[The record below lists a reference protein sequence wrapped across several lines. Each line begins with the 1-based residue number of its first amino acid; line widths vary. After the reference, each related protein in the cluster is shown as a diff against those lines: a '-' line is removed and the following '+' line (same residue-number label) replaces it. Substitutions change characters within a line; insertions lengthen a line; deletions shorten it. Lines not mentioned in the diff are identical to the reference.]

1 MGLTATAPARALR
14 RGRSEELPE
23 AGDLLAVEAIDRTG
37 LLVTGEGAFV
47 RVLRVT
53 PANPLILSAAD
64 RDAIAAGFGRL
75 LGRLRPGQAV
85 QFHLHARP
93 IRLDAVLAE
102 LRADV
107 QAAAGL
113 PPSGTRPARDE
124 TALSRWRLYA
134 ALEQSLRVH
143 GQAQAAVAL
152 GAHVV
157 IPLRP
162 RVRGARGV
170 LRAGAPARLERSVSE
185 HRRAARESQAHV
197 DALRA
202 ELEALALPVRQL
214 NGGEVFRL
222 LWERANPTLAD
233 AGRTPA
239 TDAVEVFGEL
249 DSAGDREQARQAALA
264 LRGRL
269 AQSSVD
275 LQRGRHLLELGRD
288 VEQVIY
294 VHTTAQQTSMGWLLG
309 AMLTRAPYT
318 LSVHIRALDRRRE
331 RQRIRFGYRRLFAIN
346 RGAEQR
352 GRVPDFD
359 RYAQEHEYR
368 ELLGEMAGTERA
380 GLFEVSIYQA
390 LRAPGPNPDL
400 AALAE
405 AVDYCAETIEAAADC
420 KVGRGEFRQR
430 ELWTSTLPLAQDAA
444 RRTRKY
450 ATRNAADTVPLI
462 GTGCGSP
469 TGVPFAFSDP
479 GRTLERLDPYDPEH
493 ANHTLLI
500 CGRSGS
506 GKTMT
511 ANLLLARLIACGAR
525 GFVIDRAGHYEL
537 LTRLIAGAQQIELGA
552 AHSEFAI
559 NPWDV
564 PDPARASSE
573 KVAFL
578 LSLHT
583 LMMGDEGLGRAEQ
596 AVLGEAIRAV
606 YARAATLEDE
616 PPRESMLRAELLAMA
631 DFHQRES
638 AHELAALCRSLATRL
653 SEYCQ
658 QGSYAYL
665 LDRPTTVAADSPL
678 VVFDTRR
685 CPQQV
690 LRPVM
695 FAIMEYVTNTVER
708 HWHAH
713 TSAPAGDHGAPAA
726 RFAGRSIM
734 LIDEAWHLVRR
745 RETADYANDLA
756 LRARHLGLVLAVIFQ
771 QLSQA
776 DTEHGLALL
785 QNSTM
790 QLLLAQHPS
799 ELALMQSALKLSDEE
814 RELVA
819 RLKTVK
825 GSHAQMLWINGTRGR
840 GRVSARVGPLEYW
853 AYTSDQ
859 GRDTPRREA
868 ALREHDG
875 DAWAA
880 IHALAHTTTTQP
892 SS

>member
-1 MGLTATAPARALR
+1 MTATPKNTNTASCSARWPA
-14 RGRSEELPE
+14 
-23 AGDLLAVEAIDRTG
+23 
-37 LLVTGEGAFV
+37 
-47 RVLRVT
+47 
-53 PANPLILSAAD
+53 
-64 RDAIAAGFGRL
+64 
-75 LGRLRPGQAV
+75 
-85 QFHLHARP
+85 H
-93 IRLDAVLAE
+93 
-102 LRADV
+102 
-107 QAAAGL
+107 
-113 PPSGTRPARDE
+113 
-124 TALSRWRLYA
+124 
-134 ALEQSLRVH
+134 
-143 GQAQAAVAL
+143 
-152 GAHVV
+152 
-157 IPLRP
+157 
-162 RVRGARGV
+162 
-170 LRAGAPARLERSVSE
+170 
-185 HRRAARESQAHV
+185 
-197 DALRA
+197 
-202 ELEALALPVRQL
+202 
-214 NGGEVFRL
+214 
-222 LWERANPTLAD
+222 
-233 AGRTPA
+233 
-239 TDAVEVFGEL
+239 
-249 DSAGDREQARQAALA
+249 
-264 LRGRL
+264 
-269 AQSSVD
+269 
-275 LQRGRHLLELGRD
+275 
-288 VEQVIY
+288 
-294 VHTTAQQTSMGWLLG
+294 
-309 AMLTRAPYT
+309 
-318 LSVHIRALDRRRE
+318 
-331 RQRIRFGYRRLFAIN
+331 
-346 RGAEQR
+346 
-352 GRVPDFD
+352 
-359 RYAQEHEYR
+359 
-368 ELLGEMAGTERA
+368 ERA

-430 ELWTSTLPLAQDAA
+430 ELWTSTLPLGHDAA

-450 ATRNAADTVPLI
+450 ATRNAADTVPLV

-525 GFVIDRAGHYEL
+525 AFVIDRAGHYEL

-552 AHSEFAI
+552 AHSPFAL

-564 PDPARASSE
+564 PDPARVSSE

-583 LMMGDEGLGRAEQ
+583 LMMGDEGLGKAEQ

-631 DFHQRES
+631 DFHQRERRPR
-638 AHELAALCRSLATRL
+638 ARRAVPQPGHPALGVVRAGQLRL
-653 SEYCQ
+653 P
-658 QGSYAYL
+658 A
-665 LDRPTTVAADSPL
+665 RPPHH
-678 VVFDTRR
+678 RR
-685 CPQQV
+685 GRQ
-690 LRPVM
+690 
-695 FAIMEYVTNTVER
+695 
-708 HWHAH
+708 
-713 TSAPAGDHGAPAA
+713 PAGRLRHPPLPAGGPAAGDVLDHGVRHQHRRAPLARPHQRRRAEQAGAPA

-745 RETADYANDLA
+745 RETGDYANDLA
-756 LRARHLGLVLAVIFQ
+756 LRARHLGLVLAVMFQ

-799 ELALMQSALKLSDEE
+799 ELAFMQSALKLSDEE

-880 IHALAHTTTTQP
+880 ISALARTTATQP
-892 SS
+892 AA

>member
-1 MGLTATAPARALR
+1 
-14 RGRSEELPE
+14 
-23 AGDLLAVEAIDRTG
+23 
-37 LLVTGEGAFV
+37 
-47 RVLRVT
+47 
-53 PANPLILSAAD
+53 
-64 RDAIAAGFGRL
+64 
-75 LGRLRPGQAV
+75 
-85 QFHLHARP
+85 
-93 IRLDAVLAE
+93 
-102 LRADV
+102 
-107 QAAAGL
+107 
-113 PPSGTRPARDE
+113 
-124 TALSRWRLYA
+124 
-134 ALEQSLRVH
+134 
-143 GQAQAAVAL
+143 
-152 GAHVV
+152 
-157 IPLRP
+157 
-162 RVRGARGV
+162 
-170 LRAGAPARLERSVSE
+170 
-185 HRRAARESQAHV
+185 
-197 DALRA
+197 
-202 ELEALALPVRQL
+202 
-214 NGGEVFRL
+214 
-222 LWERANPTLAD
+222 
-233 AGRTPA
+233 
-239 TDAVEVFGEL
+239 
-249 DSAGDREQARQAALA
+249 
-264 LRGRL
+264 
-269 AQSSVD
+269 
-275 LQRGRHLLELGRD
+275 
-288 VEQVIY
+288 
-294 VHTTAQQTSMGWLLG
+294 MGWLLG
-309 AMLTRAPYT
+309 AMLTRQPYI
-318 LSVHIRALDRRRE
+318 LSVHVRALDRRRE
-331 RQRIRFGYRRLFAIN
+331 RQRLRLGYRRLFAIN

-359 RYAQEHEYR
+359 RYAQEHEYQQ
-368 ELLGEMAGTERA
+368 LLGEMAGQERA

-390 LRAPGPNPDL
+390 LRAPGPTPDL
-400 AALAE
+400 AALGE

-430 ELWTSTLPLAQDAA
+430 ELWTSTLPLGHDAA

-450 ATRNAADTVPLI
+450 ATRNAADTVPLV
-462 GTGCGSP
+462 GTRCVSP
-469 TGVPFAFSDP
+469 GGIPFAFSDP

-525 GFVIDRAGHYEL
+525 AFVIDRAGHYEL
-537 LTRLIAGAQQIELGA
+537 LTRLVAGAQQIELGA
-552 AHSEFAI
+552 ARSPFAL

-564 PDPARASSE
+564 SDPARVSSE

-583 LMMGDEGLGRAEQ
+583 LMMGDEGLGKAEQ

-616 PPRESMLRAELLAMA
+616 PPRESLLRAELLAMA
-631 DFHQRES
+631 DFHQRDG
-638 AHELAALCRSLATRL
+638 AHELAALCRSQATRR
-653 SEYCQ
+653 SEWCG

-665 LDRPTTVAADSPL
+665 LDRPSTVAADSPL

-685 CPQQV
+685 CPQEV

-695 FAIMEYVTNTVER
+695 FSIMEYVTGTAER

-713 TSAPAGDHGAPAA
+713 TATTTNDGQATA
-726 RFAGRSIM
+726 RYAGRSIM

-745 RETADYANDLA
+745 RETGDYANDLA

-799 ELALMQSALKLSDEE
+799 ELAFMQSALKLSDEE

-853 AYTSDQ
+853 AFTSDQ

-868 ALREHDG
+868 ALREHHG

-880 IHALAHTTTTQP
+880 ISALARTAATQP
-892 SS
+892 AA